1 MYESHVPFVHNWATT
16 LNWLDF
22 FFSPTIF
29 PCSIISRHKA
39 LEGVTQGS
47 VEYQALQLVS
57 SLEHY
62 GVEWHWARDAEGQR
76 LAIGVGP
83 EGIAICKEDFSLV
96 NRYMIADTLFSELF
110 GQHRCLLWPVLLDIM
125 IWTSYCDVLRFY
137 CCFFLPH
144 FILNTFFKHFQ
155 MDMEITFCPYWPVL
169 TFFPLCHLAE

>member
-1 MYESHVPFVHNWATT
+1 M
-16 LNWLDF
+16 
-22 FFSPTIF
+22 
-29 PCSIISRHKA
+29 
-39 LEGVTQGS
+39 TQGS

-110 GQHRCLLWPVLLDIM
+110 GQHRCLL
-125 IWTSYCDVLRFY
+125 
-137 CCFFLPH
+137 
-144 FILNTFFKHFQ
+144 
-155 MDMEITFCPYWPVL
+155 
-169 TFFPLCHLAE
+169 